1 MNLLHPDHAM
11 VQDGTSSTPRQYITT
26 GEKGKERDRVIASTR
41 RVYYQVIASVF
52 DNSPDPWYNFIL
64 QTLFHRIK
72 QRAPGSF
79 WNRA

>member
-1 MNLLHPDHAM
+1 M

-52 DNSPDPWYNFIL
+52 DN
-64 QTLFHRIK
+64 K
-72 QRAPGSF
+72 VEK
-79 WNRA
+79 